1 MTQGITMPQINTN
14 YLNITSA
21 NSPSFSN
28 INTNNMKDTELKSVC
43 NKFES
48 FFMQQLMDI
57 SLKSSNV
64 AGEGTGS
71 GIIKGLYTQGIS
83 DSSNGALGISDVL
96 YKFLTQNK
104 KGSSL

>member
-1 MTQGITMPQINTN
+1 MMQGVTMPQINTS

-28 INTNNMKDTELKSVC
+28 INTKNLKEEELKNVC

-57 SLKSSNV
+57 SLKSSNI
-64 AGEGTGS
+64 AGKGTGS
-71 GIIKGLYTQGIS
+71 GIIKGLYTQGIA

-96 YKFLTQNK
+96 YKFLTENK
-104 KGSSL
+104 KGSNL